1 MDGKHTHAAV
11 IRRGSRAALVTFAAV
26 VASATLAACG
36 SSDSDSADAGAPA
49 TTTAA
54 AGNGVAEA
62 QKLVADG
69 RKPATWKAPGP
80 AVKDTASLKGKTFFY
95 IANGIDLASIQAMI
109 AGMKEA
115 SAALGMKLV
124 VADGRGQP
132 AEIAKQMS
140 QAVGQKADI
149 IATTSFPADSIRGAL
164 ASAKEAGIPVLL
176 GFAGD
181 PGLPS
186 AEEKALGVSGLMSF
200 CYSCAGKMLADLAI
214 ADSNGKANAVI
225 FDVPESP
232 NTVKEREAAEAEFKR
247 LCSDCKVTVKHAP
260 LARWSTDLQSLTSST
275 LRSDPTITHVL
286 PVWDAMQTFIKPAI
300 DALGRQDKVKII
312 SYNAE
317 LPAMKLLKA
326 KDVVTAEVG
335 SPLRWAGWA
344 LLDQAARLLT
354 GMEPAADQNIPNR
367 VFDAQNIDE
376 VDLSKDDSHWYG
388 VDNAAE
394 YQRLWGIG

>member
-1 MDGKHTHAAV
+1 MKTQV
-11 IRRGSRAALVTFAAV
+11 IRADRLRRATRTALAVAAT
-26 VASATLAACG
+26 AAAAATLAACG
-36 SSDSDSADAGAPA
+36 SDSSKSTDSAAPA
-49 TTTAA
+49 AA
-54 AGNGVAEA
+54 SANAGGGVAEA
-62 QKLVADG
+62 KQLVAEG
-69 RKPATWKAPGP
+69 RKPAEWKDPGP
-80 AVKDTASLKGKTFFY
+80 AIKDASSLKGKTFY
-95 IANGIDLASIQAMI
+95 YVANGIDLASIQSMI
-109 AGMKEA
+109 AGMKQA

-140 QAVGQKADI
+140 QAVGQKAAI
-149 IATTSFPADSIRGAL
+149 IATTSFSADSIRGAI
-164 ASAKEAGIPVLL
+164 SGAKKAGIPVLL

-186 AEEKALGVSGLMSF
+186 AQEEEIGASGLMSY
-200 CYSCAGKMLADLAI
+200 CYSCAGKMLADVSI
-214 ADSNGKANAVI
+214 ADSDGKANAVV

-232 NTVKEREAAEAEFKR
+232 NTVKEREAAVAEFKR
-247 LCSDCKVTVKHAP
+247 LCPDCKVTVKHAP

-300 DALGRQDKVKII
+300 DALGRQDKIKMV

-344 LLDQAARLLT
+344 LFDQAARLLT
-354 GMEPAADQNIPNR
+354 GMKPAADEHIPNR
-367 VFDAQNIDE
+367 VFDAENIGQI
-376 VDLSKDDSHWYG
+376 DLAKDDSQWYG
-388 VDNAAE
+388 VDHAAE

>member
-1 MDGKHTHAAV
+1 MDGKETQV
-11 IRRGSRAALVTFAAV
+11 VRRGSRAALLTFAALA
-26 VASATLAACG
+26 ASATLAACG
-36 SSDSDSADAGAPA
+36 SSDSESTDAGAAP
-49 TTTAA
+49 AA
-54 AGNGVAEA
+54 ATADAAGGVAEA
-62 QKLVADG
+62 KTLVAQG
-69 RKPATWKAPGP
+69 RKPATWKDPGP
-80 AVKDTASLKGKTFFY
+80 AIKDASSLKGKTFFY
-95 IANGIDLASIQAMI
+95 IANGIDLASIQSMI

-186 AEEKALGVSGLMSF
+186 AQEKQLGVSGLMSY
-200 CYSCAGKMLADLAI
+200 CYSCAGKTLADLTI
-214 ADSNGKANAVI
+214 ADSDGKANAVI

-247 LCSDCKVTVKHAP
+247 LCPDCKVTVKHAP

-275 LRSDPTITHVL
+275 LRSDPTITHVI

-300 DALGRQDKVKII
+300 DALGRQDKVKIM

-326 KDVVTAEVG
+326 KDVVSAEVG

-354 GMEPAADQNIPNR
+354 GMEPAADENIPNR
-367 VFDAQNIDE
+367 VFDAENIAE

-388 VDNAAE
+388 VDSGAE
-394 YQRLWGIG
+394 YRRLWGIG